1 MQMTDRRTTEI
12 LIHLAGST
20 AHMRPVMLVP
30 LSAPWNFYD
39 LRTHLVSLCFHF
51 VFPGPRARKPKKPAT
66 SSSAAGGGGG
76 GVEKGEAADGG
87 GVPEDKRPRTAFSG
101 TQLARLKVR

>member
-1 MQMTDRRTTEI
+1 
-12 LIHLAGST
+12 
-20 AHMRPVMLVP
+20 MLVP

-76 GVEKGEAADGG
+76 GVEKWEAADGG